1 YAPHGSSFALRP
13 PHLRVCSSL
22 NELGTSHLP
31 ERGEDVATL
40 TPDACPSACDGSR
53 RPRFERARREVRP
66 ECGSRHS
73 RVGLLPGDGAGATRQ
88 HPARTGEVTRVSV
101 RVTLEIVL
109 MLGLGLPERPRRRH
123 LGDHLAGPET
133 RGLDVGD
140 RVLGDTTLL
149 VVEVE
154 DRGAIAQSD
163 VVALAVER
171 RRVVDLEEEL
181 QQLAIRGLL

>member
-1 YAPHGSSFALRP
+1 MF
-13 PHLRVCSSL
+13 
-22 NELGTSHLP
+22 TP
-31 ERGEDVATL
+31 EKVT
-40 TPDACPSACDGSR
+40 CPSTPIRRLTRQRVVCAMSGS
-53 RPRFERARREVRP
+53 AD
-66 ECGSRHS
+66 S
-73 RVGLLPGDGAGATRQ
+73 RVGLTGVSCLPGHGTGSARQ
-88 HPARTGEVTRVSV
+88 HPARTCEVTRVSV

-123 LGDHLAGPET
+123 LGDHLAGPQP
-133 RGLDVGD
+133 RGLGVGD